1 MSLVCIPG
9 DNWGIVMD
17 RFGCVAAN
25 AVLYEL
31 RFDSLF
37 KEGRAYSF
45 ACNAEGHV
53 DMDSLCETARR
64 NYLYARAVIGHELC
78 FPKVLAVGRANPAR
92 LDTKELSV

>member
-1 MSLVCIPG
+1 
-9 DNWGIVMD
+9 MD
-17 RFGCVAAN
+17 MFACVAAS

-31 RFDSLF
+31 RFESLF

-53 DMDSLCETARR
+53 DMDALSETARR

-78 FPKVLAVGRANPAR
+78 FPKVLAVGRTSA
-92 LDTKELSV
+92 TKLATREVSM